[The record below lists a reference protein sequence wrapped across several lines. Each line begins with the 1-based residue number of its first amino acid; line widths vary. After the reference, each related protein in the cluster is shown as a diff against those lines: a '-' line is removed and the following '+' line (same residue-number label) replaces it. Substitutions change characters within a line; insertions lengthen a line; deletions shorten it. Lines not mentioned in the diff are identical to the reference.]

1 MLPYFIFLFL
11 VSVIAVFAYEGQ
23 RRNYFLIFILYL
35 VCSLFAGARNIQVGT
50 DTGSYARSFE
60 DRSYL
65 YREIEPGLLGL
76 RDEPGYYYLQKALG
90 LISND
95 YSVLLIGIALVFCLF
110 VFLAIS
116 KYSKSPVLSL
126 FVFITLGYY
135 TFVFNAARQGIAMS
149 IYMLSIPYL
158 LERNFWKYSVVVFCA
173 ALFHKTIIIALPLY
187 FIFSMRFSLRSL
199 FIVLFGGI
207 SVGLLLPSLL
217 DYGASLETRYELYA
231 DSVATGGYLL
241 TVFYVALALFFL
253 YQRQF
258 IYQDV
263 IEQYDVFLHML
274 LIGSTIYLIVTL
286 SGAYVELTRF
296 AAYFQIST
304 VFLWPMI
311 IRNSTRP
318 LKGLWLAIALIGHL
332 GYFYIFLSQMANLV
346 PYSLNPEILNVI
358 S

>member
-11 VSVIAVFAYEGQ
+11 VLVLAALAYKEQ
-23 RRNYFLIFILYL
+23 RRNYFLIFTLYL
-35 VCSLFAGARNIQVGT
+35 VCSLFAGGRSIQVGT
-50 DTGSYARSFE
+50 DTGNYARSFE
-60 DRSYL
+60 NRSYL
-65 YREIEPGLLGL
+65 YREIDPGLSGLGE
-76 RDEPGYYYLQKALG
+76 EPGYYFLQKGLG
-90 LISND
+90 LISDD
-95 YSVLLIGIALVFCLF
+95 YFVLLTGIALVFCFF
-110 VFLAIS
+110 VFLSIS
-116 KYSKSPVLSL
+116 KYSKLPALSL

-135 TFVFNAARQGIAMS
+135 TFVFNAARQGIAMA
-149 IYMLSIPYL
+149 IYMLSIPTL
-158 LERNFWKYSVVVFCA
+158 FEKNFWKYSIVVLCA

-199 FIVLFGGI
+199 FIVLTGGI
-207 SVGLLLPSLL
+207 IVGLLLPLLL

-231 DSVATGGYLL
+231 ENEATGGYLL

-286 SGAYVELTRF
+286 TGAYVELTRF

-311 IRNSTRP
+311 IRDSTRP
-318 LKGLWLAIALIGHL
+318 FKGMWLVVALIGHL
-332 GYFYIFLSQMANLV
+332 GYFYIFLSQMASLV
-346 PYSLNPEILNVI
+346 PYSLNPDVLNAI